1 MGKILLFWRGDFP
14 LADGVFRGGIER
26 RNHLVVDGTP
36 PSLAPP
42 DVIIALK
49 KGVCRRRIAATS
61 TGLKG
66 CSVTKP
72 LHLSPEEVRRRIG
85 KVSMLTET
93 TRKLRQA
100 AIESHAKGTFPFR
113 PRHDIRTDRACWLRL
128 LAEKNKP

>member
-1 MGKILLFWRGDFP
+1 
-14 LADGVFRGGIER
+14 
-26 RNHLVVDGTP
+26 
-36 PSLAPP
+36 
-42 DVIIALK
+42 
-49 KGVCRRRIAATS
+49 
-61 TGLKG
+61 
-66 CSVTKP
+66 VTKP
-72 LHLSPEEVRRRIG
+72 FHMSPEEVRRRIG